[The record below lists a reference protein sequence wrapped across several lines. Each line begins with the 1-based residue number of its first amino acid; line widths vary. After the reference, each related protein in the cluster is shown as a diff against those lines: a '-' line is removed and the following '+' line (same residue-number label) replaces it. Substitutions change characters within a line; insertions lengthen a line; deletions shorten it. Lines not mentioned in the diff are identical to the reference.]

1 MDKIDALI
9 NEIQGVKT
17 DGPYRYNGLTYEEWI
32 QEGRDY
38 VKKHGS
44 KKGWKNNKW
53 IRPDGEELELYSTKS
68 KKTTKAQLANAE
80 HMKPRKTSISKAFQ
94 AARKEREKV
103 PERLRSRFSS
113 DAEFQKFKDYVE
125 EGVSQNI
132 DLTRAQSVDGKEFD
146 HGHLKALGV
155 DGSNDPADQ
164 RLENRASNRATQ
176 QNADPTD
183 EALRR
188 TGHATNWDEAVDYYL
203 EGRPANYF
211 DLTPQD
217 KQRIW
222 TGEDPDVVVGSRKE
236 AIKKN
241 PLAKPAPQRH
251 KRLQKLGMSRNPT
264 SELGFAAAPDL
275 TQAAPTIRGSVKQGA
290 AGMAIDAG
298 VNYLS
303 GMDSDQ
309 AIVEALAGPIDES
322 NIGMTPTMGAEMR
335 TLEDGRQ
342 VGYDPKLNRLMGE
355 GVEGQGLAYKDGKPV
370 AVERGSVAGHK
381 SMVDMALETGQQLA
395 ENAPG
400 QMAKL
405 LNPLPEQATNWLH
418 TQGLKLMSKF
428 SDVGL
433 TGNTNQFQ

>member
-17 DGPYRYNGLTYEEWI
+17 DGPYRYNGLTYQEWI

-53 IRPDGEELELYSTKS
+53 IREDGEELELYSTKS

-80 HMKPRKTSISKAFQ
+80 HMKPRKTSISKAFTS
-94 AARKEREKV
+94 ARAEREKV

-113 DAEFQKFKDYVE
+113 DAEFQKFKDYVK

-146 HGHLKALGV
+146 HGHLKALGA

-164 RLENRASNRATQ
+164 RLENRVSNRATQ

-183 EALRR
+183 AQLRR

-222 TGEDPDVVVGSRKE
+222 AGEDPDVVVGSRKE

-241 PLAKPAPQRH
+241 PLAKPSPQRH
-251 KRLQKLGMSRNPT
+251 RRLQKLGMSRNPT
-264 SELGFAAAPDL
+264 SELGFATAPSGQSL
-275 TQAAPTIRGSVKQGA
+275 KGGAKAGVASVG
-290 AGMAIDAG
+290 IDAG
-298 VNYLS
+298 VNYLM
-303 GMDSDQ
+303 GMDPDQ
-309 AIVEALAGPIDES
+309 AVVEAVAGPIDES

-405 LNPLPEQATNWLH
+405 ALPPAAISWMTSQPIIQEAKRNI
-418 TQGLKLMSKF
+418 
-428 SDVGL
+428 VGL
-433 TGNTNQFQ
+433 VGNFFK

>member
-9 NEIQGVKT
+9 NEIQGVDT

-113 DAEFQKFKDYVE
+113 DAEFQKFKDYVD

-132 DLTRAQSVDGKEFD
+132 DLTRAQSVEGKEFD
-146 HGHLKALGV
+146 HGHLKALGA

-183 EALRR
+183 AQLRR

-251 KRLQKLGMSRNPT
+251 RRLQKLGMKRNPT

-309 AIVEALAGPIDES
+309 AVVEALAGPIDES

-381 SMVDMALETGQQLA
+381 SMADMALETGQQLA

-405 LNPLPEQATNWLH
+405 LNPLPEEATNWLH

-433 TGNTNQFQ
+433 TGNTNQF